1 MSFANRPQAFAIAVT
16 VTLAALAAA
25 PAAAIEL
32 RISGGETTVYSW
44 ARQRCETWDVP
55 DAPARAFRD
64 ADGRIRLLISHV
76 VTRAMVGP
84 SFAALRHDCG
94 PVFAGA
100 RNDDPDAFDDRL
112 WLTSVWTRDGTLVHG
127 LAHAEYHGQHRPD
140 VCPAADYMACWNNA
154 VVQVLSTDGGRT
166 FARDGGAERAPVA
179 TLPWRYDPSGKRPTG
194 YFAPSNIIEHEGHL
208 YAFVFAARSGVQ
220 GRGAC
225 LLRTPRI
232 TDPQAWRAWDGRQFS
247 IDFVNPALT
256 PAGAAIFA
264 PERHVCAPVA
274 GLPAQVGSVVRHAG
288 SGDFIAVFTARLPL
302 AGHPEPVRGVFWA
315 QSPDL
320 LRWSPPRLLHAVATF
335 GTHRC
340 ADGAVYSYPSL
351 IDEASPSRT
360 FDTVGRTAS
369 LYLTRLNP
377 KNCRITAD
385 RDLVR
390 LPVTIDGPA
399 DSPADSR

>member
-1 MSFANRPQAFAIAVT
+1 MLIANRPWTCAAAAAVT
-16 VTLAALAAA
+16 IAALASTPVAA
-25 PAAAIEL
+25 LEL

-44 ARQRCETWDVP
+44 TRQRCETWDVP

-64 ADGRIRLLISHV
+64 AGGRVKLLISHF

-84 SFAALRHDCG
+84 SLGELRHDCR

-112 WLTSVWTRDGTLVHG
+112 WLTSVWTRDGTVVHG
-127 LAHAEYHGQHRPD
+127 LAHAEYHGQHRPH

-154 VVQVLSTDGGRT
+154 VVQVVSTDGGRT
-166 FARDGGAERAPVA
+166 FARDGGPERAPVA
-179 TLPWRYDPSGKRPTG
+179 TLPWRYDPSGQRPTG
-194 YFAPSNIIEHEGHL
+194 YFAPSNIIEHEGYL

-220 GRGAC
+220 ARGAC
-225 LLRTPRI
+225 LLRTPHI
-232 TDPQAWRAWDGRQFS
+232 KDPQAWRAWDGQDFT

-256 PAGAAIFA
+256 PAGAVIDA
-264 PERHVCAPVA
+264 PERHVCAPIP
-274 GLPAQVGSVVRHAG
+274 GLPAQVGSVVRLAD
-288 SGDFIAVFTARLPL
+288 STDFIAVFTARLPV
-302 AGHPEPVRGVFWA
+302 AGHRELVRGVFWVH
-315 QSPDL
+315 SKDL
-320 LRWSPPRLLHAVATF
+320 RHWSTPRLLHAVATF

-340 ADGAVYSYPSL
+340 GDGAVYSYPSL
-351 IDEASPSRT
+351 IDEASLSRT
-360 FDTVGRTAS
+360 FETVGSTAW

-390 LPVTIDGPA
+390 LPVTIKGPA
-399 DSPADSR
+399 DDR